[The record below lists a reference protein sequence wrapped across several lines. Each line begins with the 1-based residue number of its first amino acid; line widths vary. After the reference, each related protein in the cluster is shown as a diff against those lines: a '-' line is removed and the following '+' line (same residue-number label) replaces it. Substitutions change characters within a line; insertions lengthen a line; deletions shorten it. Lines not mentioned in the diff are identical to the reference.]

1 MKNQPYIKH
10 SFIIVSTSD
19 CLKVDKNKINF
30 CKYPIF
36 ASSFKQITASLELLD
51 YFADFQKKDFHMLK
65 LKTCTTNFLQ
75 KPKNRIFTIKAV

>member
-1 MKNQPYIKH
+1 MPYVKH

-19 CLKVDKNKINF
+19 CLKIDKNKINF

-36 ASSFKQITASLELLD
+36 ASSFKQINATIELLD

-65 LKTCTTNFLQ
+65 LKTNTTNFVS
-75 KPKNRIFTIKAV
+75 KSKNNIFTIKAV